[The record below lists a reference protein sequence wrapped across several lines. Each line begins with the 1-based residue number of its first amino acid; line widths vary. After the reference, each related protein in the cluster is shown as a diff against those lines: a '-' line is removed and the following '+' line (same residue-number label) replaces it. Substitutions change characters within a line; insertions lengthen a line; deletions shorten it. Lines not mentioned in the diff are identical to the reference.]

1 MKEAFTKD
9 ICQEIIKMAEWDLAI
24 REELECKGE
33 LQKYGYHPVM
43 EQVHVKNS
51 QHLEEIIRL
60 YGFPTLNQV
69 GIDVHQAAWLIVQH
83 AISNPKFMR
92 DCYNLFLALN
102 HEEISVQN
110 IAYLGDRIAF
120 YKRRPQKYGTQF
132 DYALTG
138 EFGVWWLEDEVCV
151 NEYRAQVG
159 LPPLEENPLYVNPF
173 DSVSKEEANKMRSEQ
188 EAWLVTTGWCSE
200 QDIKDCLKEYGN

>member
-1 MKEAFTKD
+1 MKKPFTKD
-9 ICQEIIKMAEWDLAI
+9 ICQEIIKMVEWDLAI
-24 REELECKGE
+24 REELDHKGE

-51 QHLEEIIRL
+51 QRLEEIIGL
-60 YGFPTLNQV
+60 HGFPTLNQV

-83 AISNPKFMR
+83 AISNLKFM
-92 DCYNLFLALN
+92 CYCYDLFLTLS

-132 DYALTG
+132 DYELTG
-138 EFGVWWLEDEVCV
+138 EFGVWWLENKPYV

-159 LPPLEENPLYVNPF
+159 LPPLEVNPLYVNPL

-188 EAWLVTTGWCSE
+188 EAWLIATGWCSQE
-200 QDIKDCLKEYGN
+200 DIDDCLKEYGS